1 MLKNFEQ
8 LLKQASKCSD
18 KKIAV
23 AAAADPDVLLA
34 VENARQ
40 QGIVGAIL
48 VGDETQIKKYADA
61 NNIDSTNYEIIHCE
75 DAAESAL
82 IAAKQVASG
91 KASVMMKG
99 LVDTSVFLKAVL
111 DKEIGLRTGKLI
123 TQVTV
128 FEIPNRDEFIL
139 ISDPAITMA
148 PDVAQKKDIIDNAC
162 FVAHRLGYASP
173 MIAPI
178 CAVEKLNPK
187 MQATVDAQE
196 LHEMNARG
204 EITGCYVSGPISL
217 DVALSKEAAAHKGYK
232 DKIGGQANI
241 LLMDDIESGNV
252 LYKSVVYLAGGV
264 GAGVVMGAKCPIV
277 LTSRADSDISKF
289 YSIATAVLIAD

>member
-8 LLKQASKCSD
+8 LLKEASKSSN

-23 AAAADPDVLLA
+23 AAAADCDVLLA
-34 VENARQ
+34 VENARKK
-40 QGIVGAIL
+40 GIAGAIL
-48 VGDETQIKKYADA
+48 IGDEAEIKKLATA
-61 NNIDSTNYEIIHCE
+61 SEIDIANYEIIHCV
-75 DAAESAL
+75 DKAESAR

-123 TQVTV
+123 TQTTV
-128 FEIPNRDEFIL
+128 FEIPGRDQFIFV
-139 ISDPAITMA
+139 SDPAITTE
-148 PDVAQKKDIIDNAC
+148 PDIAQKKDIIDNAC
-162 FVAHRLGYASP
+162 LVAHRLGYENP
-173 MIAPI
+173 MVAPV

-187 MQATVDAQE
+187 MQATLDAQE

-204 EITGCYVSGPISL
+204 EIMGCYVSGPISL
-217 DVALSKEAAAHKGYK
+217 DVAISKEAAGHKGYT
-232 DKIGGQANI
+232 DKIGGRANI

-252 LYKSVVYLAGGV
+252 LYKSIVYFAGGI

-289 YSIATAVLIAD
+289 YSIATAVLISD